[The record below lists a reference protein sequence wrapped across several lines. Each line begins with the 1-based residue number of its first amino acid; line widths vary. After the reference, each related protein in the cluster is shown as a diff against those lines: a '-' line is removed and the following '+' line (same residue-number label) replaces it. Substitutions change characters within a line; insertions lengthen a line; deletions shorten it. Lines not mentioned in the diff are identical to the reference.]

1 MQRIQDCDL
10 ECVVGGINIGGV
22 EQGDD
27 GRSNFRMDSIPA
39 GTTTMGNPSRPTAA
53 QQGIANYN
61 KFYDNYTG
69 LIDNLNGIGGGAAV
83 AGGAKPTPDIG
94 F

>member
-1 MQRIQDCDL
+1 MQTISTSDL
-10 ECVVGGINIGGV
+10 ANVTGGFNLGGT
-22 EQGDD
+22 EQGSD
-27 GRSNFRMDSIPA
+27 GRSCFNLANPPQ
-39 GTTTMGNPSRPTAA
+39 GTQMMSNPSQPSAT
-53 QQGIANYN
+53 QQGIERYN

-83 AGGAKPTPDIG
+83 AGGAKPTPELG

>member
-1 MQRIQDCDL
+1 MQTITTSEL
-10 ECVVGGINIGGV
+10 ESVVGGANIGGV

-27 GRSNFRMDSIPA
+27 GKSNFRMDSPPP
-39 GTTTMGNPSRPTAA
+39 GTQFFENPSKPSPT
-53 QQGIANYN
+53 QQGLANYN

-69 LIDNLNGIGGGAAV
+69 LINNLNGLGGGAAV
-83 AGGAKPTPDIG
+83 ARGANPKASG